1 MKQLKDILE
10 NSKTTDEQKTQL
22 FAQVEAAKRLADGVR
37 TQYLTRFNE
46 SYDYYNGKLPGP
58 LLIGKNSSS
67 WKDEKFQ
74 EYVEPVLANCVK
86 SAMPQL
92 LSSFTE
98 DDSLAFAFRGRG
110 FMRNPAIEELVTYNI
125 NKIFLREQDGYQI
138 LENMFKEAM
147 ITGDTF
153 AKVYIDQTKHH
164 EKLTL
169 PDWMDVS
176 DFMSML
182 EPGWK
187 IDAPKKLAT
196 DESGKSKGLEWKE
209 EEVEVQ
215 NPETG
220 ETEKQTI
227 LLIKGRVSLVNHEKK
242 VKVEHVDSNDI
253 WVDTTYGHDFKRCP
267 YIMHRIST
275 TIGEAKL
282 RGFDEDKLKDAGRE
296 IISQKQAPMAFSAAL
311 YDDPTKANV
320 YANLEPGEEVD
331 PMNRKIDL
339 YEHYIKSSIL
349 SEDGEI
355 RLYQVTAT
363 DSELLRVQEI
373 KRFPFIHG
381 QMETV
386 VGDMFGRSM
395 HDAAK
400 RFQDQISII
409 TRLALIDAKLSAYP
423 RWVIAK
429 SGGVDKQS
437 VLTSGFEPGTV
448 IEEAVGGALRE
459 IPRTSAAQEYLVGL
473 QNFKQAAQEALVQP
487 IDISTEGGG
496 MPQAAASAIALKL
509 YQDAQKGKLL
519 SKNIERT
526 IMRPLV
532 EMIYHIIKDE
542 SFDLETP
549 DGQIVEGMELPSL
562 FDFIIDS
569 NTVNDDFAQYTQLS
583 NVANLMMQLSQV
595 PMNVISDQNK
605 YEIGKFA
612 LESFDIDVTKFLTD
626 PSQNQDQFA
635 EQEAAEAKAKAAEN
649 DTMILELNKMKLRH
663 EAAKVFAL
671 EQDTEE
677 KIRTGTAERK
687 LKPLEIQNAI
697 QKLMNENAYKAG
709 ANQNKADE
717 IAMKQ
722 DLGNKEFILA
732 ANRHAHDI
740 ASATVNGVR

>member
-10 NSKTTDEQKTQL
+10 NSKTTEEQKDRL
-22 FAQVEAAKRLADGVR
+22 FTQVEAAKRLADGIR
-37 TQYLTRFNE
+37 TQYIQRFNE

-58 LLIGKNSSS
+58 LVLGKGTEYVN
-67 WKDEKFQ
+67 EKFQ
-74 EYVEPVLANCVK
+74 EYVEPVLANAIK
-86 SAMPQL
+86 AAMPQL

-110 FMRNPAIEELVTYNI
+110 FMRSPAIEELVTYNI

-138 LENMFKEAM
+138 LENMFKEAL

-153 AKVYIDQTKHH
+153 GKVYIDQTTHR
-164 EKLTL
+164 EKFTL
-169 PDWMDVS
+169 PDWMDVA
-176 DFMSML
+176 DFMSAL

-196 DESGKSKGLEWKE
+196 NESGKSKGLEWKE
-209 EEVEVQ
+209 EEVDVQ

-242 VKVEHVDSNDI
+242 VKVEHVDSNDL
-253 WVDTTYGHDFKRCP
+253 WVDTTYGHDFSRCP
-267 YIMHRIST
+267 YICHRIRT
-275 TIGEAKL
+275 TVGEAKL
-282 RGFDEDKLKDAGRE
+282 RGFDEEKLKNAGRE
-296 IISQKQAPMAFSAAL
+296 IISMKQAPMAFSAAL
-311 YDDPTKANV
+311 YDDPTQANV

-331 PMNRKIDL
+331 EMNRKIDL

-349 SEDGEI
+349 SEDNET

-363 DSELLRVQEI
+363 DTELLRVEEI

-409 TRLALIDAKLSAYP
+409 TRLALVDAKLSAYP
-423 RWVIAK
+423 RWVVSK
-429 SGGVDKQS
+429 DGGVDRQS
-437 VLTSGFEPGTV
+437 LLQTGFNPGAV
-448 IEEAVGGALRE
+448 IEERVSGALRE
-459 IPRTSAAQEYLVGL
+459 IPRASAAQEYLVGL

-487 IDISTEGGG
+487 IDISTEDGG

-519 SKNIERT
+519 SKTIART
-526 IMRPLV
+526 LIRPLV
-532 EMIYHIIKDE
+532 EAIYHIIKDE

-549 DGQIVEGMELPSL
+549 DGQIVEGMELPNL
-562 FDFIIDS
+562 FDFVIDV
-569 NTVNDDFAQYTQLS
+569 NTVNDDFAQYTQLA
-583 NVANLMMQLSQV
+583 NVSNLMMQLSQV
-595 PMNVISDQNK
+595 PMNVMSDQNK

-612 LESFDIDVTKFLTD
+612 LESFDMDVNRFLTD

-635 EQEAAEAKAKAAEN
+635 QQEAAEQKAKVAEN

-677 KIRTGTAERK
+677 KIRNGTAERK
-687 LKPLEIQNAI
+687 MKPAQIQAEIQRI
-697 QKLMNENAYKAG
+697 INENAYKSQ
-709 ANQNKADE
+709 ANQNKAAE
-717 IAMKQ
+717 IEMKQ
-722 DLGNKEFILA
+722 DLGNKEFLLA
-732 ANRHAHDI
+732 ANHHAHDI